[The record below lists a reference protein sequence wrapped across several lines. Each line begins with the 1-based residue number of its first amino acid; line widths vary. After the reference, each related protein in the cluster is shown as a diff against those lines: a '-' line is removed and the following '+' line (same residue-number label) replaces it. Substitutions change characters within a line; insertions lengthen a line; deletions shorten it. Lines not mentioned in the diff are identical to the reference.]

1 MTAQEQ
7 SETFNTARSRRPT
20 GWVECSRRG
29 PAQVVPRHPG
39 RAGGQTTSPK
49 LVELAELSPRRPHEQ
64 LLRRHQA
71 MTGGDR
77 SFSRGWPTAV
87 NIGIGTK

>member
-20 GWVECSRRG
+20 RWVECSRRW
-29 PAQVVPRHPG
+29 PAQVVPRDRS

-49 LVELAELSPRRPHEQ
+49 LVELAELGP
-64 LLRRHQA
+64 
-71 MTGGDR
+71 GDLMNNYYV
-77 SFSRGWPTAV
+77 A
-87 NIGIGTK
+87 TKP

>member
-29 PAQVVPRHPG
+29 PAQVVPRDRG
-39 RAGGQTTSPK
+39 RAGGQTTSPT
-49 LVELAELSPRRPHEQ
+49 LVELAELGPCDLMNNDYVATTHE
-64 LLRRHQA
+64 RWGSVFPAIPGSCSKR
-71 MTGGDR
+71 
-77 SFSRGWPTAV
+77 
-87 NIGIGTK
+87 